1 MPAHRSSDTPVPVRR
16 GGERSGGAL
25 MEPVRYSVGVSAV
38 GLTGVA
44 GRCAMAKVGRNEL
57 CSCGSGL
64 KVKRCC
70 GVVRGPSEE
79 SLASGFLRGAA
90 RAVVGQAGAL
100 SEREFASL
108 LTELVD
114 LPCLDLSLQV
124 ELPKL
129 LSPALGRLCE
139 AIAEDDELAGDA
151 VLDEVLDGLDTP
163 LVRTRLARAVI
174 ALRDAGR
181 CGRRLAAVALID
193 LASGS
198 RQLLCA
204 SVIQAVAVRAG
215 VARTPAGIRM
225 AGEDGPRALLAQR
238 VVG

>member
-1 MPAHRSSDTPVPVRR
+1 
-16 GGERSGGAL
+16 
-25 MEPVRYSVGVSAV
+25 
-38 GLTGVA
+38 
-44 GRCAMAKVGRNEL
+44 MAKIGRNEL

-79 SLASGFLRGAA
+79 SLALGFLRSAA
-90 RAVVGQAGAL
+90 REVADSAGAL
-100 SEREFASL
+100 SEREFAML
-108 LTELVD
+108 LAELVD

-139 AIAEDDELAGDA
+139 AIAEDDEIAGDA
-151 VLDEVLDGLDTP
+151 VFDEVLDELDTP
-163 LVRTRLARAVI
+163 LERARLARAVI

-198 RQLLCA
+198 RQLVCA

-215 VARTPAGIRM
+215 VARTPAGV
-225 AGEDGPRALLAQR
+225 LLAA
-238 VVG
+238 

>member
-1 MPAHRSSDTPVPVRR
+1 
-16 GGERSGGAL
+16 
-25 MEPVRYSVGVSAV
+25 
-38 GLTGVA
+38 
-44 GRCAMAKVGRNEL
+44 MAKSGRNAL

-70 GVVRGPSEE
+70 SVARGPSEE
-79 SLASGFLRGAA
+79 SLAVAFLRIAA
-90 RAVVGQAGAL
+90 REVADSAGAL
-100 SEREFASL
+100 SEREFAL
-108 LTELVD
+108 LFAELVD
-114 LPCLDLSLQV
+114 LPCLDLSVQV

-139 AIAEDDELAGDA
+139 AIAEDDEMAGDA
-151 VLDEVLDGLDTP
+151 VIEQVLDELDTP
-163 LVRTRLARAVI
+163 LQRARLARAVI

-198 RQLLCA
+198 RQLVCA

-215 VARTPAGIRM
+215 VARTPG
-225 AGEDGPRALLAQR
+225 GVLLAA
-238 VVG
+238 

>member
-1 MPAHRSSDTPVPVRR
+1 
-16 GGERSGGAL
+16 
-25 MEPVRYSVGVSAV
+25 
-38 GLTGVA
+38 
-44 GRCAMAKVGRNEL
+44 MAKIGRNEL

-70 GVVRGPSEE
+70 GVARGPSDE
-79 SLASGFLRGAA
+79 SLAWAFLRSAA
-90 RAVVGQAGAL
+90 REVARSAGAL
-100 SEREFASL
+100 SEREFGL
-108 LTELVD
+108 LLAELVD

-139 AIAEDDELAGDA
+139 AVAADDELAGDA
-151 VLDEVLDGLDTP
+151 LIEEVLDELDTS
-163 LVRTRLARAVI
+163 LERARLARAVI
-174 ALRDAGR
+174 ALRDSGR

-198 RQLLCA
+198 RQLFFA

-215 VARTPAGIRM
+215 VARTPAGV
-225 AGEDGPRALLAQR
+225 LLAA
-238 VVG
+238 

>member
-1 MPAHRSSDTPVPVRR
+1 
-16 GGERSGGAL
+16 
-25 MEPVRYSVGVSAV
+25 
-38 GLTGVA
+38 
-44 GRCAMAKVGRNEL
+44 MARVGRNEL
-57 CSCGSGL
+57 CACGSGL

-70 GVVRGPSEE
+70 GVARGPSEE
-79 SLASGFLRGAA
+79 SLAAAFLRNVA
-90 RAVVGQAGAL
+90 REVADSAGGL
-100 SEREFASL
+100 SEREFAFL
-108 LTELVD
+108 LGELVD

-139 AIAEDDELAGDA
+139 AIAEDDEIAGDA
-151 VLDEVLDGLDTP
+151 VIEQALDELDTP
-163 LVRTRLARAVI
+163 RERARLAQAVI
-174 ALRDAGR
+174 AARDAGR

-215 VARTPAGIRM
+215 VARTPG
-225 AGEDGPRALLAQR
+225 GVLLAA
-238 VVG
+238 